1 MILLQCDGMSSW
13 VNGCDVCIPGKIGSL
28 VSTVYNAI
36 LIAVPLLL
44 IISGMFSLASAIM
57 KQKEEDVKKAQQL
70 LVKKLI
76 AGAIVF
82 LLFALVRW
90 LVSYFD
96 NDLTNCFDSLI
107 NYNKS
112 SAVCEFQKD
121 AQGNYIKDSNGNR
134 ILTEAS
140 RENGCGTATN
150 NEFVDVNNQCKA
162 KGADGAVKHPS
173 NGFVC
178 YIKDYENCSC
188 SNGGAP
194 FKYQDTSD
202 VGESACNCWCAK
214 QDWNPETGQYDYSAT
229 QGNCN

>member
-96 NDLTNCFDSLI
+96 NDLTNCFDALI
-107 NYNKS
+107 NYN
-112 SAVCEFQKD
+112 E
-121 AQGNYIKDSNGNR
+121 
-134 ILTEAS
+134 TENACKI
-140 RENGCGTATN
+140 ENGVVTGGANCAGMSQN
-150 NEFVDVNNQCKA
+150 DFWDINNQCKGQ
-162 KGADGAVKHPS
+162 GADGAVKLYT
-173 NGFVC
+173 GEIIC
-178 YIKDYENCSC
+178 YAKDYENCSC
-188 SNGGAP
+188 TNGVP
-194 FKYQDTSD
+194 YKRVDRDT
-202 VGESACNCWCAK
+202 G
-214 QDWNPETGQYDYSAT
+214 ETGQYCKCAVKSGSVYMET
-229 QGNCN
+229 NGTPTN

>member
-13 VNGCDVCIPGKIGSL
+13 INGCKVCIPGKIGSL

-82 LLFALVRW
+82 LLFALVKW

-96 NDLTNCFDSLI
+96 NGLTNCFDALI
-107 NYNKS
+107 NYNKDQD
-112 SAVCEFQKD
+112 VCE
-121 AQGNYIKDSNGNR
+121 IKEDGTVTGGANCAETSKNEYWDIN
-134 ILTEAS
+134 
-140 RENGCGTATN
+140 NGC
-150 NEFVDVNNQCKA
+150 KLA
-162 KGADGAVKHPS
+162 KADGAVRNPNANSEDK
-173 NGFVC
+173 FIC
-178 YIKDYENCSC
+178 YVKDYENCSC
-188 SNGGAP
+188 TDGDP
-194 FKYQDTSD
+194 FKYT
-202 VGESACNCWCAK
+202 ESITHDDCDCWCAK
-214 QDWNPETGQYDYSAT
+214 QTYDESEKQYIYSAFPGT
-229 QGNCN
+229 CN

>member
-96 NDLTNCFDSLI
+96 NGLTNCFDALI
-107 NYNKS
+107 NYKS
-112 SAVCEFQKD
+112 
-121 AQGNYIKDSNGNR
+121 
-134 ILTEAS
+134 
-140 RENGCGTATN
+140 GTAHECTDSTCSASGNMSFITEN
-150 NEFVDVNNQCKA
+150 NSCKQA
-162 KGADGAVKHPS
+162 GADGAVII
-173 NGFVC
+173 NNNTVC
-178 YIKDYENCSC
+178 YIKDYENCC
-188 SNGGAP
+188 CDGGQCTP
-194 FKYQDTSD
+194 FKYYDKSNKTATGGCMCAIQSVVNGQHVVSGNSGKTT
-202 VGESACNCWCAK
+202 GTCN
-214 QDWNPETGQYDYSAT
+214 
-229 QGNCN
+229 